1 MNSVS
6 KVPVDKIKDN
16 IMPNLVGRKRIIS
29 KPSIDGQR
37 TFVRRRLPFSK
48 KPIIKWYAV
57 INPKNLIRERKI
69 RDKRPLWW
77 MLFLPP
83 LIILPPMFGNNA
95 LLTAATIFGIY
106 ASINLMWN
114 LIIGTAGI
122 FSLATLA
129 VVGAAAYVASYLSIQ
144 LGLPWPAML
153 LIGAFVGL
161 IFGLILGFPSIRIE
175 NLYYALLT
183 LGLVELCRVYVVQ
196 SRTLGSATGG
206 LYGADSFI
214 PSQYALQRPGLI
226 IGFLASMALLGLMLG
241 VYRIVNG
248 QRLGLRLRTAREDE
262 AAAEAMGIDFV
273 KVRIQVFIIS
283 SAALGFI
290 GGFYAAY
297 FKGASPSLFS
307 IQTLL
312 LLFAMIVIGGM
323 NTSEGAVVGTGIVV
337 FIDKAL
343 VQFGPNRIILIGL
356 VMLFVT
362 LFTRGGL
369 LGIKAQFKSFREKKK
384 SQRRAARTEK
394 GGEVMSEEA
403 TEIQDKQYI
412 YYRRFDKKWREYLKT
427 LVTDEIIEEHRRQ
440 PLGQH
445 SDALQ
450 RLLNYFRRGPLPD
463 KYAILEVKPL
473 TEYKVVALTGVRGM
487 PPRLVDDKL
496 YKSLNEAYHAVFL
509 RRVNDLL
516 ES

>member
-1 MNSVS
+1 MNFVS
-6 KVPVDKIKDN
+6 NEAENKYRDK
-16 IMPNLVGRKRIIS
+16 PGLNLVGRRRIIP
-29 KPSIDGQR
+29 KPRIDGQR
-37 TFVRRRLPFSK
+37 PFIRRRRFFSK
-48 KPIIKWYAV
+48 KPIISWYAV
-57 INPKNLIRERKI
+57 INPKTLARERKI
-69 RDKRPLWW
+69 KDKRPIWW
-77 MLFLPP
+77 AVCLPLLTILPP
-83 LIILPPMFGNNA
+83 LFGNNTV
-95 LLTAATIFGIY
+95 LTAATIFAIY

-122 FSLATLA
+122 FSLATMA
-129 VVGAAAYVASYLSIQ
+129 VVGSAAYTASYLSIQ

-153 LIGAFVGL
+153 LIGTLVGF
-161 IFGLILGFPSIRIE
+161 IFGLIIGAPSIRIE

-206 LYGADSFI
+206 LYGADTFI

-226 IGFLASMALLGLMLG
+226 IGFLASMALLGLMLSI
-241 VYRIVNG
+241 YRIVNG
-248 QRLGLRLRTAREDE
+248 QRLGLLLRAAREDE
-262 AAAEAMGIDFV
+262 AAAEAMGIDYV
-273 KVRIQVFIIS
+273 KVRIQVFVIS

-323 NTSEGAVVGTGIVV
+323 DTAEGAVVGTGIVV
-337 FIDKAL
+337 FIDKVF

-356 VMLFVT
+356 IMLFVT

-369 LGIKAQFKSFREKKK
+369 LGIKAQYRAFREKKK

-394 GGEVMSEEA
+394 GGEIMSEEA
-403 TEIQDKQYI
+403 TEIKDKQYI
-412 YYRRFDKKWREYLKT
+412 FYRRFDKKWRDYLKT
-427 LVTDEIIEEHRRQ
+427 LVTEELIEEHRRQ

-450 RLLNYFRRGPLPD
+450 RLLNYFRCGPLPD
-463 KYAILEVKPL
+463 KYAIYEVEAFKA
-473 TEYKVVALTGVRGM
+473 YKVVALTGVRGM
-487 PPRLVDDKL
+487 PPRVVDDKVC
-496 YKSLNEAYHAVFL
+496 KSLDEAYHAVFL
-509 RRVNDLL
+509 RRINDLL

>member
-1 MNSVS
+1 MNFVS
-6 KVPVDKIKDN
+6 NKVANKLQYKPKL
-16 IMPNLVGRKRIIS
+16 NLVGRRRIIP
-29 KPSIDGQR
+29 KPKINGQR
-37 TFVRRRLPFSK
+37 TFVRRRLPFSRR
-48 KPIIKWYAV
+48 PIIRWYAI
-57 INPKNLIRERKI
+57 INPKTLARERKI

-77 MLFLPP
+77 AFCLPLLAILPP
-83 LIILPPMFGNNA
+83 LFGNNA
-95 LLTAATIFGIY
+95 VLTAATIFAIY

-122 FSLATLA
+122 FSLATMA
-129 VVGAAAYVASYLSIQ
+129 VVGSAAYTASYFSIQ
-144 LGLPWPAML
+144 FGLPWPVML
-153 LIGAFVGL
+153 LIGTLVGL
-161 IFGLILGFPSIRIE
+161 IFGLIIGAPSTRIE

-196 SRTLGSATGG
+196 SRALGSATGG
-206 LYGADSFI
+206 LYGADTFI

-226 IGFLASMALLGLMLG
+226 IGFLASMALLCLMLG
-241 VYRIVNG
+241 VYRVVNG
-248 QRLGLRLRTAREDE
+248 QRLGLLLRTAREDE
-262 AAAEAMGIDFV
+262 AAAEAMGINYV

-307 IQTLL
+307 IQILL

-323 NTSEGAVVGTGIVV
+323 DTSEGAVVGTGIVV
-337 FIDKAL
+337 FIDKVF

-356 VMLFVT
+356 IMLFVT

-369 LGIKAQFKSFREKKK
+369 LGIKAQFRAFREKKK

-394 GGEVMSEEA
+394 GGEIMSEEA
-403 TEIQDKQYI
+403 TEIQDKQHI
-412 YYRRFDKKWREYLKT
+412 YYRRFDKKWRDYLKT
-427 LVTDEIIEEHRRQ
+427 LITDEIIEEHRRQ

-463 KYAILEVKPL
+463 KYAILEVK
-473 TEYKVVALTGVRGM
+473 TFKEYKVVALTGVRGM
-487 PPRLVDDKL
+487 PPRVVDDKV
-496 YKSLNEAYHAVFL
+496 YKSLDEAYHAVFL